1 MSAKGFKTKRKRYVE
16 TVEQMNKIIDLA
28 TSNKLTYII
37 EDDKDYDFL
46 AGYAPLRDASY
57 MYDCDRYA
65 KFTTMFVKEVEQKDG
80 SFDYQLVKNGKNGG
94 KYACTWI
101 FDKSGDYNIVIN
113 PLEVQLAANKCYNPY
128 EEIQRKDTIFLFV
141 DNKVIES
148 ARPLVSYNK
157 KFDNTEHYVYCY
169 DLNSAYANV
178 LKDKIIDTYN
188 WREYDVV
195 GDDEIGFN
203 FDNNLSLVHK
213 GEGVADRV
221 YKLIDSPSKEYV
233 KKYYDMKKNAPSG
246 SREKKVAKAY
256 LNYCVGLWQ
265 NHNPF
270 LRAYVVNT
278 CNEYI
283 YKYIKKYKDIVC
295 MWNTDAIYTTE
306 PIAELEIGTEIGQW
320 RLEYEGMFR
329 QKQTSYQKVD
339 KEEVTYRGVPKCL
352 FKKGFNLLT
361 DKLPAHNFKYFF
373 NSESCRFE
381 ENPLYEE
388 GEEEYYA

>member
-1 MSAKGFKTKRKRYVE
+1 MSGKGFKTKRKRYVE
-16 TVEQMNKIIDLA
+16 TVEQMNKIIELA
-28 TSNKLTYII
+28 TTKDLTVLI
-37 EDDKDYDFL
+37 EDDKDYDYTFGKL
-46 AGYAPLRDASY
+46 PLRRASY
-57 MYDCDRYA
+57 MHDCDKYA
-65 KFTTMFVKEVEQKDG
+65 KFTTMYVKEEEQKDG
-80 SFDYQLVKNGKNGG
+80 SFDYKLVKGE

-101 FDKSGDYNIVIN
+101 FDKSGEYNIVIN
-113 PLEVQLAANKCYNPY
+113 PLEVQLAANKCYKPY
-128 EEIQRKDTIFLFV
+128 EEIQRKDTIFDFV
-141 DNKVIES
+141 DNKIVQS
-148 ARPLVSYNK
+148 ARPLVSYNE

-188 WREYDVV
+188 WRTCDEV
-195 GDDEIGFN
+195 GDGEIGFKFN
-203 FDNNLSLVHK
+203 NNLKLVHK
-213 GEGVADRV
+213 GEGVAYRV
-221 YKLIDSPSKEYV
+221 YKLIDSPFKEYV
-233 KKYYDMKKNAPSG
+233 KKYYDIKKNAPSG

-283 YKYIKKYKDIVC
+283 EKYIEKYNDIVC

-306 PIAELEIGTEIGQW
+306 PIEELDIGTEIGQW
-320 RLEYEGMFR
+320 KLEYEGMFR

-339 KEEVTYRGVPKCL
+339 KEEVTYRGVSKCL

-361 DKLPAHNFKYFF
+361 DKLPAHNFKYYF